1 MEFMP
6 KNLIANY
13 HPDEDTDAGSAGDK
27 HSIRS
32 SCHSRSHKSGT
43 AQSTISTTMSRRAP
57 VHAGAMKSN
66 YARKKRVSVLALNSR
81 SHTASCGA
89 LNSEGVR
96 VMHSHLIETFNAV
109 VENFKGLAESMCGDR
124 LLAAWNTVVDRPS
137 HSTLAC
143 KAANEL
149 QILNKSEQGDSS
161 HQIVRHIGLST
172 GTVMFGLFGGT
183 GTKKYDIVGKVV
195 PGAMLLALLNKEYDT
210 QCLFP
215 HTMMHEAST
224 PFYVRIVDYVCHS
237 KLSDGAFIY
246 ELADKKGDVA
256 QDEWMYELEN
266 ADSADPHKAHN
277 EQWKD
282 FIRIGR
288 IDADTTKLSGKLLQ
302 LKNDGVSGEYCCT
315 CPGLAL
321 F

>member
-96 VMHSHLIETFNAV
+96 VMHSHLIETFNTV
-109 VENFKGLAESMCGDR
+109 VEGFKGLAESMCGDR

-143 KAANEL
+143 KAAYQMRCLKDNG
-149 QILNKSEQGDSS
+149 ITP
-161 HQIVRHIGLST
+161 HVGLST

-215 HTMMHEAST
+215 HAMVHEAAIM
-224 PFYVRIVDYVCHS
+224 FYIRIVDYVKHT
-237 KLSDGAFIY
+237 KLSSGDSVFIY
-246 ELADKKGDVA
+246 ELGNKKPESE
-256 QDEWMYELEN
+256 QDEWMYELETAEN
-266 ADSADPHKAHN
+266 ADPYKAHN
-277 EQWKD
+277 DLWCQ
-282 FIRIGR
+282 FINTGR
-288 IDADTTKLSGKLLQ
+288 IDNDTTKLSGKLLQ